1 MKKSIILSLSVVILT
16 IAVLVVVYNPYALFQ
31 TVAIVALIATIAM
44 GIYYFNSIPKDEQ
57 KGLKLYNLSYILMAV
72 LVIIFMLIKLGINH
86 AALAVIAGCVVYIF
100 MVPLFYSVRDK
111 E

>member
-44 GIYYFNSIPKDEQ
+44 GIDYFNSVPKDEQ

-72 LVIIFMLIKLGINH
+72 LAAIFMFIQFSINY
-86 AALAVIAGCVVYIF
+86 AALAIIAECVVYIF